1 MSGGRNLPIA
11 YMWCILII
19 FSMTCDNSLAFLPTI
34 STVGNSKYDTTP
46 SPYIL
51 ARQSM
56 FSKSSPLLNMAKLP
70 TPEESAKQLT
80 EYMAKAHE
88 EKLKAVAAAESKSQ
102 ARIQELTAEVASLK
116 DELDTLS
123 KNSGPKPILS
133 SDGTYEMPVT
143 NRELT
148 KKLEDYQRFLTYYI
162 PKTSIQRYEAVSLA
176 EKKIILNYENKIANL
191 EARLK
196 KK

>member
-102 ARIQELTAEVASLK
+102 ARIQVRGSGHIYILTTDSFVLLFISSWNQHKIYTMHTSNKLYVHWTLKQILKNIEVVDHLM
-116 DELDTLS
+116 T
-123 KNSGPKPILS
+123 
-133 SDGTYEMPVT
+133 
-143 NRELT
+143 
-148 KKLEDYQRFLTYYI
+148 FLIY
-162 PKTSIQRYEAVSLA
+162 L
-176 EKKIILNYENKIANL
+176 
-191 EARLK
+191 
-196 KK
+196 

>member
-1 MSGGRNLPIA
+1 
-11 YMWCILII
+11 
-19 FSMTCDNSLAFLPTI
+19 
-34 STVGNSKYDTTP
+34 
-46 SPYIL
+46 
-51 ARQSM
+51 
-56 FSKSSPLLNMAKLP
+56 
-70 TPEESAKQLT
+70 
-80 EYMAKAHE
+80 
-88 EKLKAVAAAESKSQ
+88 
-102 ARIQELTAEVASLK
+102 
-116 DELDTLS
+116 LDTLS

-196 KK
+196 EK